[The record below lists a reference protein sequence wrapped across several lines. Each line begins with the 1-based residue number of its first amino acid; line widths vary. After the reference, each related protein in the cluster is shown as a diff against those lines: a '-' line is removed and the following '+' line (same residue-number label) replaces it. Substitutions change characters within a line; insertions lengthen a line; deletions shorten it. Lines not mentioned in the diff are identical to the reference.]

1 MLIAHDNISGDAIA
15 HNANLLWCRSFEMQ
29 HYVWHHSRFL
39 PQVTN
44 ELYHK
49 FFFAQQC
56 LRAIRV
62 ITRAASRVTYY
73 GEALLAKQRLSK
85 V

>member
-1 MLIAHDNISGDAIA
+1 MLIAHNNISGDAIA
-15 HNANLLWCRSFEMQ
+15 HNANLLWCRSFEVL
-29 HYVWHHSRFL
+29 HYIWHHCRLL

-44 ELYHK
+44 ELNHK

-62 ITRAASRVTYY
+62 ITCTASRVTYN
-73 GEALLAKQRLSK
+73 GEALLAKQTLSK